1 MTNEQFKVT
10 FTANNQLSAELTK
23 ITHDLDATY
32 QMAGKTT
39 QGVAAL
45 SKAFAPTASMTKFTN
60 SIGKA
65 QAALQN
71 LTTSGLNVTK
81 LNQISS
87 AANNLGNSLTKI
99 SQVQM
104 PKDLYTTLRKLS
116 SLSVTPLVN
125 SMKKLA
131 VATGNVERNL
141 KNIVKS
147 LTAMQSMGALN
158 AKISVHQGGTGGT
171 GGTTPQQQTGVQ
183 GFAASSNWRDFEK
196 TLHIFNSLTYAVGTV
211 KLAFQALYDTIARG
225 NELTRAQ
232 SLLMGISQTKGMLL
246 GTNATERYSA
256 AIRVATK
263 NQLLFGGS
271 FAESIN
277 GILKLQ
283 QIAISAGVSVEQ
295 LNNVV
300 QLLAMRDPIQ
310 GIEGATIAVQ
320 ELMSG
325 DPMSLRRRFELPS
338 DEVNALAN
346 AAGDAKG
353 QIAGLTALLGTQGIT
368 AEVLASQLDT
378 TAAAY
383 ARFGAV
389 TSFASET
396 FGQDLAEIFKKPTEE
411 LTNFVAQSLYGYGSM
426 NTSVGQF
433 GNTISNLYM
442 GPMASLLGQIPLIV
456 YETSEMKY
464 AFREANQEIFDGWI
478 QMGMIHDPYRM
489 KELEALS
496 YGVGHYDAI
505 ANEMINTQMRANDTF
520 MQTGLITAGLGDTI
534 GDFINQKNQENQV
547 LRRDLILKAALIDAE
562 NDYGGAVKVTAQA
575 LGISEAEASRLIKTQ
590 QTNVKLTEEHADYV
604 KILADAYDIEW
615 PVEELNETAK
625 ATQAVAD
632 ETQRLTEEIT
642 NLTKS
647 FAKEKEQTLIN
658 THLQYALAYVMSGTA
673 SSATLLDNAALMLVE
688 ALGLSGEAARI
699 AYGEFKKLLQLQL
712 DNANLT
718 DKQFEDY
725 WNLSLAQTEVAK
737 TTAKVADETERLNEI
752 YQDTMERLV
761 DFDKEVYRKR
771 IREMQS
777 YYAEATLLQQQRAYE
792 MLANDLDLVEGRN
805 SKLEAADRQRL
816 LARENIEAYGQLQ
829 INEAVAKA
837 NEIALGGNAKF
848 AQEYLKIQ
856 EDRINEVSQLYQQ
869 LHDTQVRLE
878 GDPEAQQRAKQ
889 IYDESIALM
898 DEYYNTKVGLAN
910 AAAREQQEEETS
922 QRRQIIDDAIEGA
935 LQLQNIDE
943 TQRQAIIQGLEIT
956 KTAITDLSNTYVS
969 KVDAMRG
976 SINSLIEALARL
988 RKESTIL
995 TSGQLD
1001 LFNKSGIGQI
1011 STSRSGNVPVDSSN
1025 TSTVN
1030 VGGINISV
1038 QSPITAE
1045 EVKKIVM
1052 STLQSQL
1059 NQRG

>member
-23 ITHDLDATY
+23 ITHDLDAAY

-60 SIGKA
+60 NIGKA
-65 QAALQN
+65 QTALQN
-71 LTTSGLNVTK
+71 LTTSGLSVTK

-104 PKDLYTTLRKLS
+104 PKDLSTTLRKLS
-116 SLSVTPLVN
+116 SLSVTPLAN

-131 VATGNVERNL
+131 IATGHVERNL
-141 KNIVKS
+141 QSIVKS
-147 LTAMQSMGALN
+147 LTAMQGMGALN
-158 AKISVHQGGTGGT
+158 AKISVRQGSAGGAGAGGA
-171 GGTTPQQQTGVQ
+171 GGTTPQQKTGVQ

-211 KLAFQALYDTIARG
+211 QLAFQSLYDTIARG
-225 NELTRAQ
+225 NELTKAQ

-246 GTNATERYSA
+246 GTNAAERYSA
-256 AIRVATK
+256 AIRVAAK

-411 LTNFVAQSLYGYGSM
+411 LTKFVAQSLYGYGSM
-426 NTSVGQF
+426 STSVGQF
-433 GNTISNLYM
+433 GNAISSVYM
-442 GPMASLLGQIPLIV
+442 GPMASFLSTIPTMI
-456 YETSEMKY
+456 YETSDMKY
-464 AFREANQEIFDGWI
+464 AFREANQEIFDSWI
-478 QMGMIHDPYRM
+478 QMGLIHDPYRI
-489 KELEALS
+489 KELEELT
-496 YGVGHYDAI
+496 YGVDHYNAI
-505 ANEMINTQMRANDTF
+505 ANEMINTQMRVNDTF
-520 MQTGLITAGLGDTI
+520 MQTGLITAGLGDTV

-547 LRRDLILKAALIDAE
+547 LRRDLILKAAVIDAE
-562 NDYGGAVKVTAQA
+562 NDYGGAVKVTAKA

-590 QTNVKLTEEHADYV
+590 QTNIKLTGEHADYV
-604 KILADAYDIEW
+604 KTLADLYGIEW
-615 PVEELNETAK
+615 PVEGLNETAR
-625 ATQAVAD
+625 ATREAAD
-632 ETQRLTEEIT
+632 ETKRL
-642 NLTKS
+642 
-647 FAKEKEQTLIN
+647 
-658 THLQYALAYVMSGTA
+658 G
-673 SSATLLDNAALMLVE
+673 
-688 ALGLSGEAARI
+688 
-699 AYGEFKKLLQLQL
+699 
-712 DNANLT
+712 
-718 DKQFEDY
+718 
-725 WNLSLAQTEVAK
+725 
-737 TTAKVADETERLNEI
+737 EI

-761 DFDKEVYRKR
+761 EFDKEVYRKR

-792 MLANDLDLVEGRN
+792 MRANDLDLVEGRN

-829 INEAVAKA
+829 MNQAVAKA

-856 EDRINEVSQLYQQ
+856 EDRINEGSKLYQQ

-889 IYDESIALM
+889 IYDESIKLM
-898 DEYYNTKVGLAN
+898 DEYYNTKVGLAD
-910 AAAREQQEEETS
+910 AAAREQREEEAS
-922 QRRQIIDDAIEGA
+922 QRRQIIDDAIKSV
-935 LQLQNIDE
+935 LQLENVDE
-943 TQRQAIIQGLEIT
+943 TQRQAIIQGLEIA
-956 KTAITDLSNTYVS
+956 KTTITDLSNTYVD

-976 SINSLIEALARL
+976 SLNLLADALARV
-988 RKESTIL
+988 RNESNIL
-995 TSGQLD
+995 TPEQLGS
-1001 LFNKSGIGQI
+1001 FNKLGMGQI
-1011 STSRSGNVPVDSSN
+1011 SAPPGGTVNVTDN

-1038 QSPITAE
+1038 QSTITAE
-1045 EVKKIVM
+1045 EVKKIVV

>member
-10 FTANNQLSAELTK
+10 FTADNQLSAELTK

-60 SIGKA
+60 NIGKA

-71 LTTSGLNVTK
+71 LTTSGLSVTK

-104 PKDLYTTLRKLS
+104 PKDLSTTLRKLS
-116 SLSVTPLVN
+116 GLSVTPLAN

-131 VATGNVERNL
+131 IATGHVERNL
-141 KNIVKS
+141 KSIVKS
-147 LTAMQSMGALN
+147 LTSMQGMGALN
-158 AKISVHQGGTGGT
+158 AKISVRQSGAGGAGGAGGT
-171 GGTTPQQQTGVQ
+171 GGTTPQQKTGVQ
-183 GFAASSNWRDFEK
+183 GFAASSGWRDFEK

-211 KLAFQALYDTIARG
+211 QLAFQALYDAIARG
-225 NELTRAQ
+225 NELTKAQ

-246 GTNATERYSA
+246 GTNAAERYSA
-256 AIRVATK
+256 AIRVAAK

-283 QIAISAGVSVEQ
+283 QIAISAGVSVEE

-320 ELMSG
+320 EMMSG

-353 QIAGLTALLGTQGIT
+353 QVAGLTALLGTQGIT
-368 AEVLASQLDT
+368 ADVLAKQLDT

-389 TSFASET
+389 TSVASET
-396 FGQDLAEIFKKPTEE
+396 FGQGLAEMFKGATES
-411 LTNFVAQSLYGYGSM
+411 LTRFGANYLYTQQGINNQIAQNAM
-426 NTSVGQF
+426 NTMSFNFTDVAPVNQGAEK
-433 GNTISNLYM
+433 L
-442 GPMASLLGQIPLIV
+442 
-456 YETSEMKY
+456 KKD
-464 AFREANQEIFDGWI
+464 NQELFDSWI
-478 QMGMIHDPYRM
+478 QMGMIHDPYRL
-489 KELEALS
+489 KELEELT
-496 YGVGHYDAI
+496 YGVGHYNAI
-505 ANEMINTQMRANDTF
+505 ANEMINTQMRVNDTF
-520 MQTGLITAGLGDTI
+520 MQTGLITAGLGDTV
-534 GDFINQKNQENQV
+534 GDYTNQMNQENQV
-547 LRRDLILKAALIDAE
+547 LRRNLVLKAALIDAE
-562 NDYGGAVKVTAQA
+562 TDFSGSVKVTAKA

-590 QTNVKLTEEHADYV
+590 QTNIKLTEEHADYV
-604 KILADAYDIEW
+604 KTIADMYGIEW

-625 ATQAVAD
+625 ATRGVAD
-632 ETQRLTEEIT
+632 ETKRL
-642 NLTKS
+642 
-647 FAKEKEQTLIN
+647 
-658 THLQYALAYVMSGTA
+658 G
-673 SSATLLDNAALMLVE
+673 
-688 ALGLSGEAARI
+688 
-699 AYGEFKKLLQLQL
+699 
-712 DNANLT
+712 
-718 DKQFEDY
+718 
-725 WNLSLAQTEVAK
+725 
-737 TTAKVADETERLNEI
+737 EI

-761 DFDKEVYRKR
+761 EFDKEVYRKR

-792 MLANDLDLVEGRN
+792 MRANDLDLVEGRN

-829 INEAVAKA
+829 MNEAVAKA
-837 NEIALGGNAKF
+837 NQIALGGNAKF

-856 EDRINEVSQLYQQ
+856 EDRVNEGSKLYQQ

-878 GDPEAQQRAKQ
+878 GDPTAQQRAKQ
-889 IYDESIALM
+889 IYDESIKLM
-898 DEYYNTKVGLAN
+898 DEYYNTKVGLAD
-910 AAAREQQEEETS
+910 AAAREQREEEAS
-922 QRRQIIDDAIEGA
+922 QRRQIIDDAIKSV
-935 LQLQNIDE
+935 LQLENVDE
-943 TQRQAIIQGLEIT
+943 TQRQAIIQGLEIA
-956 KTAITDLSNTYVS
+956 KTTITDLSNTYVD

-976 SINSLIEALARL
+976 SLNLLADALARV
-988 RKESTIL
+988 RNESNIL
-995 TSGQLD
+995 TPQQLAA
-1001 LFNKSGIGQI
+1001 FNGMGMGQI
-1011 STSRSGNVPVDSSN
+1011 TAPPGGSVDV
-1025 TSTVN
+1025 TQTTVN
-1030 VGGINISV
+1030 VGGINITVNSQV
-1038 QSPITAE
+1038 NAE
-1045 EVKKIVM
+1045 EIRKIVL
-1052 STLQSQL
+1052 STLQTQL

>member
-60 SIGKA
+60 NIGKA

-71 LTTSGLNVTK
+71 LTTSGLSVTK

-104 PKDLYTTLRKLS
+104 PKDLSTTLRKLS

-131 VATGNVERNL
+131 VATGGVERNL
-141 KNIVKS
+141 KSIVKS
-147 LTAMQSMGALN
+147 LTSMQGMGALN
-158 AKISVHQGGTGGT
+158 AKISVRQGSASGVGGA
-171 GGTTPQQQTGVQ
+171 GGATSQQKTGVHE
-183 GFAASSNWRDFEK
+183 FAASSNWRDFEK

-211 KLAFQALYDTIARG
+211 QLAFQSLYDTIARG

-232 SLLMGISQTKGMLL
+232 SLLIGMLL
-246 GTNATERYSA
+246 GTNAAERYSA

-295 LNNVV
+295 LNDVV
-300 QLLAMRDPIQ
+300 QLLAMRDPVQ

-353 QIAGLTALLGTQGIT
+353 QIAGLTALLGTQGVT
-368 AEVLASQLDT
+368 AEVLAGQLKT

-383 ARFGAV
+383 AQFEAV
-389 TSFASET
+389 TSFANET
-396 FGQDLAEIFKKPTEE
+396 LGQDLAEIFKGPTEAV
-411 LTNFVAQSLYGYGSM
+411 TKFIAQSLYGYGAM
-426 NTSVGQF
+426 DTEVGKLL
-433 GNTISNLYM
+433 NTISTITM
-442 GPMASLLGQIPLIV
+442 GAGATIFPYIANVI
-456 YETSEMKY
+456 YETSDMKY
-464 AFREANQEIFDGWI
+464 AFREAHQEWFDGLI
-478 QMGMIHDPYRM
+478 KLGVIHDPYRL
-489 KELEALS
+489 KELEELT
-496 YGVGHYDAI
+496 YGIEHYNAI
-505 ANEMINTQMRANDTF
+505 ANEMINTQMRVNDTF
-520 MQTGLITAGLGDTI
+520 MQTGLVTDTI
-534 GDFINQKNQENQV
+534 GDSIGDYITQMNQSNQV
-547 LRRDLILKAALIDAE
+547 SRRELLLNAALIKAKTDFA
-562 NDYGGAVKVTAQA
+562 GATLITARVFN
-575 LGISEAEASRLIKTQ
+575 ITEKEASRLLKTL
-590 QTNVKLTEEHADYV
+590 QTTKQFEEGGGAFEDTAANIYG
-604 KILADAYDIEW
+604 IEW

-625 ATQAVAD
+625 ATRA
-632 ETQRLTEEIT
+632 
-642 NLTKS
+642 
-647 FAKEKEQTLIN
+647 
-658 THLQYALAYVMSGTA
+658 
-673 SSATLLDNAALMLVE
+673 
-688 ALGLSGEAARI
+688 
-699 AYGEFKKLLQLQL
+699 
-712 DNANLT
+712 
-718 DKQFEDY
+718 
-725 WNLSLAQTEVAK
+725 
-737 TTAKVADETERLNEI
+737 VADETERLNEI

-761 DFDKEVYRKR
+761 EFDKEVYRKR

-792 MLANDLDLVEGRN
+792 MRANDLDLVEGRN

-829 INEAVAKA
+829 MNQAVAKA

-856 EDRINEVSQLYQQ
+856 EDRVNEGSKLYQQ

-889 IYDESIALM
+889 IYDESIKLM
-898 DEYYNTKVGLAN
+898 DEYYNTKVGLAD
-910 AAAREQQEEETS
+910 AAAREQREEEAS
-922 QRRQIIDDAIEGA
+922 QRRQIIDDAIKSV
-935 LQLQNIDE
+935 LQLENVDE
-943 TQRQAIIQGLEIT
+943 TQRQAIIQGLEIA
-956 KTAITDLSNTYVS
+956 KTTITDLSNTYVD

-976 SINSLIEALARL
+976 SLDLLAEALARV
-988 RKESTIL
+988 RNESNIL
-995 TSGQLD
+995 TPEQLGS
-1001 LFNKSGIGQI
+1001 FNKLGMGQI
-1011 STSRSGNVPVDSSN
+1011 SATQGCTVIVTET
-1025 TSTVN
+1025 TSTVK

-1038 QSPITAE
+1038 QSTITAE
-1045 EVKKIVM
+1045 EVKRIVV